1 MWAVLVTGDGR
12 GGEAFHSLQSRR
24 SGSWLMPWTTSIISR
39 MTLAIDPSVSA
50 PPLTLGRV
58 VVLVDDYEA
67 ALRFY
72 RAAFGAQVLF
82 DAPSPTG
89 DRYLHVGF
97 GGDASTGVWF
107 LRASGEAGAR
117 VGRQTGGE
125 PLAVL
130 YTSDVRAAVAR
141 AVAGGADVVRPIET
155 AGGASFAHVTDLYGN
170 VLVLVELAG

>member
-1 MWAVLVTGDGR
+1 
-12 GGEAFHSLQSRR
+12 
-24 SGSWLMPWTTSIISR
+24 
-39 MTLAIDPSVSA
+39 MTLAIDPALSA

-58 VVLVDDYEA
+58 VILVDDYDA

-72 RAAFGAQVLF
+72 QTAFGAQVLF

-89 DRYLHVGF
+89 GRYLHVGF
-97 GGDASTGVWF
+97 GGDSGIGVCF

-125 PLAVL
+125 PLVVF

-141 AVAGGADVVRPIET
+141 AVTAGADVVRPIET
-155 AGGASFAHVTDLYGN
+155 AGGASFAHVADLYGN
-170 VLVLVELAG
+170 VLVLAELAA